1 MNSSQRRGSSS
12 VRPWRLLSSHGL
24 ALFWISLRPGC
35 TVAEISDGLSLT
47 PRSVW
52 GTVGD
57 LRRAGMVNV
66 RKDGRRHYYSVNYE
80 GTVGRSIVPG
90 GGKLRHVLRFL
101 AERALR
107 NLDEDERS
115 GRDSQGGE

>member
-1 MNSSQRRGSSS
+1 MKSSQRRDRSS
-12 VRPWRLLSSHGL
+12 VRPWRVLSSHGL
-24 ALFWISLRPGC
+24 VLFWISLRPGC

-57 LRRAGMVNV
+57 LRRAGMVSV
-66 RKDGRRHYYSVNYE
+66 RKKGRRHHYTVNYE
-80 GTVGRSIVPG
+80 ATVGHSIVPG

-115 GRDSQGGE
+115 GRQWQGDL